1 MSIRIAIAEDHP
13 YALKEVIKKL
23 QDVDDFQIKITAL
36 DGKELIDALK
46 EDAVIDV
53 ILMDIQMPVMDG
65 IATTSEVKR
74 LYPHIRVVMLTTFD
88 DDDKI
93 FEAIVAG
100 AHGYLLKDE
109 SRIKIE
115 SAIRETIQG
124 GAAMSPSIA
133 LKVLNLVRRPIDPT
147 IITENFNLTK
157 REIEL
162 LEQLKMGRSYEQ
174 VGQNLFISVG
184 TVQKHI
190 SNIYHKLQV
199 NNKVE
204 AVQKATQHRLI

>member
-23 QDVDDFQIKITAL
+23 QEVDNFHIKITAL
-36 DGKELIDALK
+36 DGQELIESLEK
-46 EDAVIDV
+46 DAVVDI

-65 IATTSEVKR
+65 IAATKEVKR

-93 FEAIVAG
+93 FEAILAG
-100 AHGYLLKDE
+100 AQGYLLKDE
-109 SRIKIE
+109 SREKLV
-115 SAIRETIQG
+115 SSIRETMEG

-133 LKVLNLVRRPIDPT
+133 LKVLNLVRKPIDPNVK
-147 IITENFNLTK
+147 TETFNLTK

-204 AVQKATQHRLI
+204 AVQKATQHRII